1 MIHQIDHGELK
12 INNQT
17 LIISDNAKTAHI
29 IPLFLSIALIIQ
41 SAASITKWIVDG
53 QITDAFDYI
62 YIPVFLIGIG
72 LFIHQMRFNTL
83 RELNVNDICD
93 IKYVERI
100 GNSWVDIYTNSKIR
114 RIPCTKTTFRILNE
128 WQQTNALYG
137 SETSI

>member
-83 RELNVNDICD
+83 RDTSSTSLMGPLISLAAQSLVILWTNVVLPLPGRPSIRRSDPLF
-93 IKYVERI
+93 
-100 GNSWVDIYTNSKIR
+100 SPSKI
-114 RIPCTKTTFRILNE
+114 F
-128 WQQTNALYG
+128 LY
-137 SETSI
+137 SIFSL